1 VDADVTP
8 PLDDAMRRA
17 LLDALGRAGV
27 VGPPRPADASAGP
40 WRLAGLREA
49 IDDDAE
55 SGGYALS
62 PRSTRGA
69 TRA

>member
-1 VDADVTP
+1 MTP
-8 PLDDAMRRA
+8 PVDDATRRA
-17 LLDALGRAGV
+17 LIDALGRAGV
-27 VGPPRPADASAGP
+27 VGPPRPADASAGA

-55 SGGYALS
+55 SGRYARS